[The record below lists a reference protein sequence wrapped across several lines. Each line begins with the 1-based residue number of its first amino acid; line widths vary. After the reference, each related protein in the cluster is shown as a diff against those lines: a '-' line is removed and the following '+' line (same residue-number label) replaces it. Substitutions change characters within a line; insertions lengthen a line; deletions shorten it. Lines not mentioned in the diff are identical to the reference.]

1 MRPNLQRFVP
11 NAQCFRSA
19 PAAPAAPVDPLGPE
33 PVQSLARQLL
43 DREPTWKEK
52 IKASPVSGKL
62 CISQEGRLRSK
73 ALVRSQLKFFNSDG
87 PGGPHTTK
95 TDKAPEL
102 LHSLC
107 SQATSAAGKEELK
120 RQIHQLL
127 GQQPFVNAFGTI
139 AADAVYGEHST
150 QTSAGLRAAQNVD
163 RGLFLLAKDTNL
175 GPAIDQAYAEYIAA
189 RVAAKLDKDAPAPAA
204 IQGGA
209 SRLVEVRVR
218 VQVAAATA
226 ATAAANAAATE
237 KRDAQKL
244 ERAILNHPLVSIL
257 GLREKIGDAVL
268 TGLSKER
275 YTPDRVA
282 TLFTELIAFGTT
294 EADKLDLKKA
304 LAHCFESALNSSYLC
319 EWMEAFS
326 RLACCPSPAGRE
338 NKQVAWAADM
348 LANLPG
354 ISPALERIFAPSI
367 ARRVAQLSRDGVGSS
382 DKVVAVLPGGVSLLV
397 EAKARAYIK
406 REEATARDKEVQ
418 RKLEVTIENHP
429 IQKVLDVRS
438 MVCDDASWK
447 RPLVTS
453 YGVPCERQV
462 AELVRELS
470 QAATSAKDQ
479 KDLKNVVAHLFN
491 SRNPWG
497 ASVMTE
503 FVDVAH
509 QQNRMVDQTAKL
521 VIQNNPGMG
530 GLLDSLYGAQI
541 AQYVEAHAAAAGAG
555 SVPSEV
561 PGVVPRV
568 QLLVKARADM
578 KLKAMKEK
586 AWQKLNAGAHMRL
599 SQNAEYLVDAR
610 EAMSAELRT
619 KDISHERRAYLTEEL
634 DGHEVFKSTQER
646 DQVLKALSISS
657 LDARSHKVLKALGT
671 WPSDARSRDREPGE
685 QFLNGWPLSDNAAKA
700 LDQVILYERTRKH
713 VADTAST
720 HTETIELL

>member
-11 NAQCFRSA
+11 NTVAQCFRSA
-19 PAAPAAPVDPLGPE
+19 PAAPAAPVDPLGTE

-43 DREPTWKEK
+43 DREPNWKEK
-52 IKASPVSGKL
+52 IKASPVSDKL

-73 ALVRSQLKFFNSDG
+73 ALVRSELKISNRYLRG
-87 PGGPHTTK
+87 PRITK
-95 TDKAPEL
+95 TDKAPLL

-120 RQIHQLL
+120 RRIHQLL
-127 GQQPFVNAFGTI
+127 GERSFVNAFAVI
-139 AADAVYGEHST
+139 ADDAVHGERSIE
-150 QTSAGLRAAQNVD
+150 TSAGLRAAQDVD
-163 RGLFLLAKDTNL
+163 TAVSRLAQVNFL
-175 GPAIDQAYAEYIAA
+175 GPAIDLAYAEYIAA
-189 RVAAKLDKDAPAPAA
+189 RVAAELDKDVPAPAA
-204 IQGGA
+204 IEGGA
-209 SRLVEVRVR
+209 RRLVETRVKM
-218 VQVAAATA
+218 QVAVKV
-226 ATAAANAAATE
+226 AAATE

-244 ERAILNHPLVSIL
+244 EKAVQNHPLVSIL
-257 GLREKIGDAVL
+257 GLREKIGDAAL
-268 TGLSKER
+268 KGLSKER

-282 TLFTELIAFGTT
+282 TLFTELIACGTT
-294 EADKLDLKKA
+294 EAD
-304 LAHCFESALNSSYLC
+304 CFESTINPSYLC

-338 NKQVAWAADM
+338 NKEVASAANM

-354 ISPALERIFAPSI
+354 ISPALERIFAPFI
-367 ARRVAQLSRDGVGSS
+367 TRRVAQLSRGGADSS
-382 DKVVAVLPGGVSLLV
+382 DEVVAVLPGGVGLLV
-397 EAKARAYIK
+397 EAKARAYIE
-406 REEATARDKEVQ
+406 REEATARGKEVQ

-491 SRNPWG
+491 SRDFWR
-497 ASVMTE
+497 ASVMTD

-521 VIQNNPGMG
+521 VIRHNPGMG

-555 SVPSEV
+555 SAPSEV
-561 PGVVPRV
+561 PGVGGRV
-568 QLLVKARADM
+568 QLLVQARADM
-578 KLKAMKEK
+578 EVKAMKEK
-586 AWQKLNAGAHMRL
+586 AWQKVNTGTGIMRL

-657 LDARSHKVLKALGT
+657 LDARGRKVLNALGT
-671 WPSDARSRDREPGE
+671 SRLDARSRDREPGE

-713 VADTAST
+713 VADKAST
-720 HTETIELL
+720 HTETIKLL